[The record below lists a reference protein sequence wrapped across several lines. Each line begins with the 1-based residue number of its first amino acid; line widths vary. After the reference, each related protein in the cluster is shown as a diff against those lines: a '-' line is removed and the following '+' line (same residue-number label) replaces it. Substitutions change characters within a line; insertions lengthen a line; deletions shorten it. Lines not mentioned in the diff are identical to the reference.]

1 MTTVAYSSCDGVMA
15 ADTAVSDGDVVTN
28 HAHKL
33 RRMRDGTL
41 VGYCGAFSASATFM
55 EWISRGAPPDEK
67 PDVAGLMG
75 LVVMPNGKI
84 YLFESKRYGL
94 IALRD
99 SYCAIGS
106 GQAVALG
113 AMYAGAGAE
122 KAIRAAIK
130 HDRNTAGRVQTI
142 RLRG

>member
-15 ADTAVSDGDVVTN
+15 ADTAISDGDVITN
-28 HAHKL
+28 HARKL
-33 RRMRDGTL
+33 QRMKDGTL
-41 VGYCGAFSASATFM
+41 VGYCGAFSASNTFM
-55 EWISRGAPPDEK
+55 EWIGRGAPSNDK
-67 PDVAGLMG
+67 PDVHGLMG
-75 LVVMPNGKI
+75 IVVMPNGKI
-84 YLFESKRYGL
+84 YLFESKKYGL
-94 IALRD
+94 IRLRD
-99 SYCAIGS
+99 NYCAIGS

-142 RLRG
+142 RLLG

>member
-1 MTTVAYSSCDGVMA
+1 MA
-15 ADTAVSDGDVVTN
+15 ADTAVSDGDVISNHTN
-28 HAHKL
+28 KL
-33 RRMRDGTL
+33 RRMKDGTL
-41 VGYCGAFSASATFM
+41 VGYCGAFSASSTFM
-55 EWISRGAPPDEK
+55 EWIARGAPSDEK
-67 PDVAGLMG
+67 PDVQGLMG
-75 LVVMPNGKI
+75 IVVMPNGRK

-113 AMYAGAGAE
+113 AMFAGAGAE